1 MGMLLSVGFGCPASA
16 HDLAETLSQG
26 WVGTDVQLIKLLF
39 FFYLCRKSYDK
50 TFFFSPVCMR
60 AERCRLCWSKR
71 TWLETAGPP
80 LTTVWSVLAMTC
92 WLWPN
97 LPLFHTCRVESIEGE
112 RLSKPLLTHNFLAL
126 GVFVYLEFQ
135 CNSVFKKY
143 KDATQNISATFAI
156 LASCLE
162 EGEFC

>member
-1 MGMLLSVGFGCPASA
+1 M
-16 HDLAETLSQG
+16 
-26 WVGTDVQLIKLLF
+26 
-39 FFYLCRKSYDK
+39 
-50 TFFFSPVCMR
+50 
-60 AERCRLCWSKR
+60 
-71 TWLETAGPP
+71 ETAGPP